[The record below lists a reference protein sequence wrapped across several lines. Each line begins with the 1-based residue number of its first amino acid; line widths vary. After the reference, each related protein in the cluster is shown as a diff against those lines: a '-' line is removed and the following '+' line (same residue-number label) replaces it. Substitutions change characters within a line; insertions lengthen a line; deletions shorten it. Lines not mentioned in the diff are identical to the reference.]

1 MVRPRVDFHDRHTF
15 MRCVFYDADMIAS
28 LTLFRTTC
36 SGIGVVLDGSKIV
49 NADSNSALH
58 TYKED
63 GKRLFKGDLILEID
77 GKDVRQENEHTL
89 QSMLFGII
97 GSEVTVKV
105 KRAESE
111 DIVSVSI
118 IRGVRAL
125 GMPRDE
131 QNLSDL
137 TTEVKGVAEALYREL
152 GLLREANG
160 QLTEEISK
168 ARAVRGDYVK

>member
-1 MVRPRVDFHDRHTF
+1 

-137 TTEVKGVAEALYREL
+137 DCF
-152 GLLREANG
+152 
-160 QLTEEISK
+160 
-168 ARAVRGDYVK
+168 VRPMDS